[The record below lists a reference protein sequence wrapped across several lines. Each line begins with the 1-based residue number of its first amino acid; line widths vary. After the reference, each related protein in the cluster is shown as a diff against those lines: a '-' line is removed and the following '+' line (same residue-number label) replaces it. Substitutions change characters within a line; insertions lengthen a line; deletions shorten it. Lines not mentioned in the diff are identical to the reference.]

1 MKSRNGFTLLEVM
14 VALAILAFSFVSLVL
29 LQGRA
34 VNWALQARNISIAT
48 QLARYQLAE
57 CKKEAQKKI
66 AAVGDLNLEGDF
78 TDFGYPNFT
87 WECHAPK
94 LNIKLPSDTELTKV
108 AKKKAGEADV
118 KNKVGD
124 VNTTASAMSPF
135 VSIISDTISN
145 SLRELAVIVRWKEG
159 EIPEEVR
166 VVTHVTDHAAMIAL
180 SRVLS
185 QGAETLL
192 GKKKGKGQEGPGGQ
206 GVPGGHM
213 GGGMPGGPMGGGMP
227 GGPMGGGMPGGPMG
241 GGMPGGPMGG
251 GMPGGP
257 IGGGMPGGPMGGGM
271 PGGPMGGGMPRGPMG
286 GGSR

>member
-66 AAVGDLNLEGDF
+66 AAVGDLNLEADF
-78 TDFGYPNFT
+78 
-87 WECHAPK
+87 
-94 LNIKLPSDTELTKV
+94 
-108 AKKKAGEADV
+108 

-166 VVTHVTDHAAMIAL
+166 
-180 SRVLS
+180 
-185 QGAETLL
+185 
-192 GKKKGKGQEGPGGQ
+192 
-206 GVPGGHM
+206 
-213 GGGMPGGPMGGGMP
+213 
-227 GGPMGGGMPGGPMG
+227 
-241 GGMPGGPMGG
+241 
-251 GMPGGP
+251 
-257 IGGGMPGGPMGGGM
+257 
-271 PGGPMGGGMPRGPMG
+271 
-286 GGSR
+286 

>member
-1 MKSRNGFTLLEVM
+1 M

-78 TDFGYPNFT
+78 TDFGYPDFT

-108 AKKKAGEADV
+108 AKKKAGDADV

-135 VSIISDTISN
+135 VSIISDTLRI
-145 SLRELAVIVRWKEG
+145 LRELAVIVRWKEG

-192 GKKKGKGQEGPGGQ
+192 GKKKGKGQEGPGGA
-206 GVPGGHM
+206 GMPGGPM
-213 GGGMPGGPMGGGMP
+213 GGGMRGGPMGGGMRGGPMGGGMRGGPMGGGMP

-251 GMPGGP
+251 GMMPRGGH
-257 IGGGMPGGPMGGGM
+257 MGGGT
-271 PGGPMGGGMPRGPMG
+271 R
-286 GGSR
+286 